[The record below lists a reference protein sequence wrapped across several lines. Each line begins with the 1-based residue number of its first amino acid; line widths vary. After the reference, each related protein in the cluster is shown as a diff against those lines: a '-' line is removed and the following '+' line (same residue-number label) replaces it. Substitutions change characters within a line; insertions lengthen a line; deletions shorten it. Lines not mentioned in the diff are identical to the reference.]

1 MPTMLILRGNSGRFP
16 DEDGNPK
23 DYPKGA
29 LHEAAA
35 IQYAQ
40 RVGFTGEVLDISGD
54 RGGSNRSRSPQ
65 TIFALETFQRRDDI
79 TAFYGFSGGGYNV
92 YWILQAASEAECRRL
107 TWIAVLGAPETAKAK
122 YEASAYAG
130 GSWQLVYQLDPPLSV
145 VPKGKGLKDA
155 HMFGPE
161 WLLSKTAVSTNS
173 TP

>member
-1 MPTMLILRGNSGRFP
+1 MRRDILDPAMAATAIIRGNTS
-16 DEDGNPK
+16 
-23 DYPKGA
+23 
-29 LHEAAA
+29 AAA
-35 IQYAQ
+35 SRNCSSASQ
-40 RVGFTGEVLDISGD
+40 TGSSLCARRISTG
-54 RGGSNRSRSPQ
+54 RPS
-65 TIFALETFQRRDDI
+65 T
-79 TAFYGFSGGGYNV
+79 
-92 YWILQAASEAECRRL
+92 ECRRL

-161 WLLSKTAVSTNS
+161 WLLSKTPVSTNS